1 MKTRRSFIERAGRL
15 SIGGAL
21 SPLVTA
27 CGTLQQGAQT
37 APLPE
42 GEHYD
47 LVVIG
52 TGFGGTMTALTVA
65 YTMEKKLE
73 GMPTAAL
80 LRILLLERGTWWTT
94 PMETVGDKQ
103 VKAREYLISKGQP
116 TQEFSALNDYRGMLD
131 LVRRCRYTAKR
142 PQGLYDIGPIGKR
155 GPANDGVSVL
165 RASCVGG
172 GSIVY
177 SKIIIRPPET
187 LFDDPR
193 WPSAWRGSAHAA
205 FRARYYRN
213 AVEAISH
220 GIAQLVKNKP
230 MDYTGLTGLSTIIT
244 RSAGLPVEAYATND
258 PTIVSPDAQ
267 RPLLQI
273 RIPINAAKLNSA
285 QARLIDRARVFQNAV
300 AQLTPHYG
308 SVDVALNDASFT
320 LSTAKLPAKKVASL
334 KDADEPINN
343 CERHGRCNVGC
354 LPGASQTLNKQLM
367 GAIFGKLDTGGV
379 DDAVPD
385 NLNCTLKRVR
395 LELKALAQVEM
406 VSTAP
411 DGSYRIRYLQRRTD
425 DPTALPSALMVS
437 ADRIVLAAG
446 CLGTS
451 ELMLRAQRR
460 SAETKGAEGL
470 DGLSPQLGSGFTPNG
485 DHIALMERTKERV
498 NLTFGPVT
506 TSFGQFKADAPR
518 ADGFHQVEDQG
529 IPRSLAA
536 LTGYGFTVIRG
547 LANDDDG
554 IDKYIDAIGR
564 SLKAFQEIFT
574 RTPSRSYPRYKD
586 SPADM
591 STDRPELE
599 DELTARIMCVVSQG
613 KDAAV
618 GRFRLEGEL
627 LRVKRDDGLEFYQDP
642 IYASMDATLDA
653 LAEKLRPAGSGDT
666 FISPLFD
673 AKIAK
678 KPLVLSSHPLGG
690 CPMGGS
696 AATGVVDE
704 RGRVYRTTE
713 GGSGFHRGLYIAD
726 GSIVPTALGVNPS
739 LTISALSLYVANQ
752 MLAEWDQI
760 PARGTRSTAAPDCLV
775 TT

>member
-1 MKTRRSFIERAGRL
+1 MKTRRSFMEDAGRL
-15 SIGGAL
+15 GIGGAL
-21 SPLVTA
+21 SPLLGA
-27 CGTLQQGAQT
+27 CGTLQ
-37 APLPE
+37 PSVPVPE
-42 GEHYD
+42 GDHYD

-65 YTMEKKLE
+65 YTMEKKLA
-73 GMPTAAL
+73 GQPAGAP
-80 LRILLLERGTWWTT
+80 LRILMLERGTWWTT

-103 VKAREYLISKGQP
+103 VKARAYLISKGQP

-155 GPANDGVSVL
+155 GAANDGVSVL

-193 WPSAWRGSAHAA
+193 WPPAWRGGAHAA
-205 FRARYYRN
+205 FRTRYYRN

-220 GIAQLVKNKP
+220 GIDQLVNNKP
-230 MDYTGLTGLSTIIT
+230 MEYTGLTGLSTIIT
-244 RSAGLPVEAYATND
+244 RSAGLPVAAVPTND
-258 PTIVSPDAQ
+258 PTIVSPDAR

-273 RIPINAAKLNSA
+273 RPVEATKLNSA

-320 LSTAKLPAKKVASL
+320 LWPPKPPAKKVDSL
-334 KDADEPINN
+334 KDDDRPINN

-367 GAIFGKLDTGGV
+367 SAIFGKLDTGGV
-379 DDAVPD
+379 DDAIPD
-385 NLNCTLKRVR
+385 NVECRLKRVR
-395 LELKALAQVEM
+395 LELKALAQVDM
-406 VSTAP
+406 VSAAP
-411 DGSYRIRYLQRRTD
+411 DGSYRIRYLQRSTD
-425 DPTALPSALMVS
+425 DPSAIPSTLMVS
-437 ADRIVLAAG
+437 ADRVVMAAG

-460 SAETKGAEGL
+460 SDETKGAEGL
-470 DGLSPQLGSGFTPNG
+470 DGLSPQLGAGFTPNG

-529 IPRSLAA
+529 IPRSLSA
-536 LTGYGFTVIRG
+536 LTGYGFKVMRG
-547 LANDDDG
+547 LANDDNRV
-554 IDKYIDAIGR
+554 DKLVDAIGR
-564 SLKAFQEIFT
+564 SLDALQDIF
-574 RTPSRSYPRYKD
+574 SRSPDRTYPRYKN

-599 DELTARIMCVVSQG
+599 DELTSRIMCVVSQG

-618 GRFRLEGEL
+618 GRFRLEGGQ
-627 LRVKRDDGLEFYQDP
+627 LRVRRDDGLEFYQDP
-642 IYASMDATLDA
+642 IYKSIDATLDA
-653 LAEKLRPAGSGDT
+653 LAEKLRPPGSGDT

-673 AKIAK
+673 ARIAK
-678 KPLVLSSHPLGG
+678 NPLVLSSHPLGG
-690 CPMGGS
+690 CPMGES

-704 RGRVYRTTE
+704 RGRVFRSTA
-713 GGSGFHRGLYIAD
+713 GGSGYHRGLYIAD

-739 LTISALSLYVANQ
+739 LTISALSLYVADQ

-760 PARGTRSTAAPDCLV
+760 PSRAARGTAAPACLI